1 MIWGIIWAQFPIL
14 PYIMPQISSVYPKA
28 SIAQLW
34 YGLYTNAANTLN
46 QELIRQMV
54 FKLDIFLNWFFVNQR
69 KSINILENY
78 LCIFVLVSLFL
89 LCNSPLFFF
98 LEQIVSN
105 KRCLHLQ
112 LEVPWCCNGLVH
124 SLFKLTCILK
134 TSFAIFRALLSPEY
148 GNYFYFCDIILT

>member
-28 SIAQLW
+28 SIGQLW

-69 KSINILENY
+69 KSINI
-78 LCIFVLVSLFL
+78 
-89 LCNSPLFFF
+89 
-98 LEQIVSN
+98 
-105 KRCLHLQ
+105 
-112 LEVPWCCNGLVH
+112 
-124 SLFKLTCILK
+124 
-134 TSFAIFRALLSPEY
+134 
-148 GNYFYFCDIILT
+148 